1 MTVIEQVEVALAV
14 FQHQRGPDHPGFT
27 AKETIDGA
35 IMVRLEGDGD
45 AAAGGQNTWDELQ
58 ESIESS
64 GLAVERDADA
74 AGPYLRV
81 WSHLGT
87 GAEPL

>member
-1 MTVIEQVEVALAV
+1 MTVIEQVEAALAV
-14 FQHQRGPDHPGFT
+14 FQHQRSADGPSFT

-35 IMVRLEGDGD
+35 VMVRLEGDGD
-45 AAAGGQNTWDELQ
+45 AAPAGKNAWDDVQ
-58 ESIESS
+58 ESIERS
-64 GLAVERDADA
+64 GLAVERDDDA

>member
-1 MTVIEQVEVALAV
+1 MTVIEQVEAALAV
-14 FQHQRGPDHPGFT
+14 FQHQRGADGPGFT

-35 IMVRLEGDGD
+35 VMVRLEGDGD
-45 AAAGGQNTWDELQ
+45 AAAGGKNAWDEVQ
-58 ESIESS
+58 ESIKRS
-64 GLAVERDADA
+64 GLAVERDDDA
-74 AGPYLRV
+74 TGPYLRV